1 MEGLEDLNL
10 IIRNEVVKDYYAV
23 EAMTRDAFWK
33 EDKVA
38 EKGYGCDEHFLAH
51 QLRLSPDFV
60 PELDF
65 VAELEGEIVGNIM
78 YTIATLKLSNGT
90 ELEVLNFGPLS
101 VAPKFQNQGIGSAL
115 VSYSLD
121 QAKKMGFDA
130 VIIFG
135 HPNYYP
141 RFGFREAK
149 EFNIS
154 TKDDQN
160 FPAFMAMELF
170 EGSLHG
176 LGASFHE
183 SSAFTMDPKEVI
195 EYERLF
201 NQ

>member
-1 MEGLEDLNL
+1 MNL
-10 IIRNEVVKDYYAV
+10 VIRNENEKDYFAV

-33 EDKVA
+33 EEKVV

-51 QLRLSPDFV
+51 QLRLSSDFV

-65 VAELEGEIVGNIM
+65 IAEIDGEIVGNIM

-101 VAPKFQNQGIGSAL
+101 VAPKFQNKGIGSAL
-115 VSYSLD
+115 VRHSLE
-121 QAKKMGFDA
+121 QAKALGFDA
-130 VIIFG
+130 VVIFG

-141 RFGFREAK
+141 RFGFKEAK

-160 FPAFMAMELF
+160 FPAFMAIELF

-176 LGASFHE
+176 MGATFHE
-183 SSAFTMDPKEVI
+183 SSAFTMDPEDVI
-195 EYERLF
+195 AFEQKF